1 VEFLWQTQVYLS
13 LNHLTE
19 SIMTPIKNI
28 LFDFGAVLFNI
39 DFERV
44 AEAFEEI
51 GFANFQK
58 QYTQTNASP
67 LFDTLEK
74 GKMEPEAFYDQI
86 KTLSTQTPSNHD
98 IENAWN
104 AILLNYRKPSMQ
116 WIKANSDKY
125 NMYLLSN
132 TNIIHYNRFN
142 NMAKEE
148 LGVDGLDLFFKK
160 SYYSFQMGMRKPSA
174 EIFQFVLNDAGIL
187 PQETLFIDDALP
199 NIEAAQKLHFKTHHL
214 LPGENIETLPF
225 ALSQNQI

>member
-1 VEFLWQTQVYLS
+1 
-13 LNHLTE
+13 
-19 SIMTPIKNI
+19 
-28 LFDFGAVLFNI
+28 
-39 DFERV
+39 
-44 AEAFEEI
+44 
-51 GFANFQK
+51 
-58 QYTQTNASP
+58 
-67 LFDTLEK
+67 
-74 GKMEPEAFYDQI
+74 
-86 KTLSTQTPSNHD
+86 
-98 IENAWN
+98 
-104 AILLNYRKPSMQ
+104 MQ